1 MTSTLGASRG
11 VASGSPEPAAT
22 SSARPSLT
30 RVLRAGTTPG
40 RLWLLLVGLVA
51 LSLLWGA
58 VAAWSVAQAD
68 SAATDMATA
77 SEPLSVDAQQIYRSL
92 SDADATA
99 TTAFLAGG
107 VAPRAARLRYAAD
120 LARVATD
127 LQAATAAAGSP
138 AVRSR
143 LSVLSV
149 NLPVYAG
156 EVETARANNRLGLP
170 LGAAYLREA
179 STLMRATMLP
189 AARDVYT
196 MENAHLA
203 AVGRQA
209 TRLPILAVAAAALIG
224 VAFFLAQRRLAR
236 RTHRVLNAG
245 LVIASVV
252 GVASLLWLL
261 TAFGVARGDLLNA
274 RDRGSAPVEAF
285 ARADIAALRAR
296 GDESL
301 TLIARSGDDAF
312 QQDFVS
318 VRSQLG
324 PGPGT
329 LLGTAAAAAARGPG
343 AGSAG
348 AAKRDAPA
356 WYSAHQRVRSL
367 DNGGNYDGA
376 VRLSIGSGANDS
388 AALFARLD
396 ADLVGGIARD
406 QAAFASG
413 VRAGRGAFTGLEAG
427 VIVASLVMAVAC
439 ARGLTRRI
447 AEYR

>member
-11 VASGSPEPAAT
+11 AASGSPEPAAT

-209 TRLPILAVAAAALIG
+209 TRLPLALALLVAAAILGYVLYWAQRWLLHRTHRRLNPGLVVASVAGVVSLVWLAVA
-224 VAFFLAQRRLAR
+224 
-236 RTHRVLNAG
+236 
-245 LVIASVV
+245 
-252 GVASLLWLL
+252 
-261 TAFGVARGDLLNA
+261 
-274 RDRGSAPVEAF
+274 F
-285 ARADIAALRAR
+285 A
-296 GDESL
+296 
-301 TLIARSGDDAF
+301 
-312 QQDFVS
+312 
-318 VRSQLG
+318 
-324 PGPGT
+324 
-329 LLGTAAAAAARGPG
+329 
-343 AGSAG
+343 
-348 AAKRDAPA
+348 
-356 WYSAHQRVRSL
+356 
-367 DNGGNYDGA
+367 
-376 VRLSIGSGANDS
+376 
-388 AALFARLD
+388 
-396 ADLVGGIARD
+396 
-406 QAAFASG
+406 
-413 VRAGRGAFTGLEAG
+413 
-427 VIVASLVMAVAC
+427 
-439 ARGLTRRI
+439 
-447 AEYR
+447 